1 MRGLFTICV
10 LAIAAIGFSQ
20 PYRFRHLTTAEGLLS
35 DLRLVMAEDRQGRL
49 WIGSEEGI
57 NIYDGYQLSTFN
69 QPDSLFDYSFNVLQI
84 YCDRAGTIWIATN
97 RGVFFKKESES
108 RFRQIPYKEEIF
120 LDAIFFGEL
129 LDGGLMIAGKNS
141 CVVWKEGKF
150 IAKSGLFENVFARYK
165 SLGSF
170 EQFKDDEWLMGFRSK
185 LLLVNV
191 KEQKVIKELSPF
203 NTWCTAKVSDS
214 AILTG
219 SFAHDTISLINVYSG
234 KREIV
239 NQWTGNDGK
248 PIGGFAGGIVSLGNQ
263 RFAFASR
270 YYGLGIIDLK
280 KRSVNFWEHDPTD
293 PYSLKSNACRRLH
306 ITSDSTLF
314 ILSRGLSFVQLSEPL
329 FHSQKFLVNKAGER
343 YDGGINTVTEDAKGD
358 FWIGT
363 NRHLA
368 SWNRQTNVCTFFPYS
383 DANSGP
389 QRYRTIRAVVTDH
402 LDRVWVGAFGGGIGR
417 LLPDGSY
424 KQFQRN
430 LNDAQ
435 NTLPTNDVHSIAKDT
450 KGNFLVCTNNGFTLF
465 DPVSETFTGLAN
477 LQALGKVAGQ
487 TTFYAMADK
496 MDNMWL
502 AQVNG
507 LYFFNKAN
515 NKLQQVIL
523 PGRSE
528 KTQIQ
533 VIAKD
538 SSGLVYAGGVDGL
551 YIISPVTMTVQK
563 ILRKEHGLTSNNIVG
578 LLCDK
583 QGNMW
588 VLGNIGVSRY
598 NPRTGLVESF
608 DARDGIDQ
616 SNHNLCNFHLSKN
629 GEVFLTSAEGFNYFF
644 PEKVESV
651 KRPLKVLITSIELS
665 DTTISAPAQNKYH
678 LRYNQNNITFS
689 YLSVDFKLGPSITY
703 RYKLSG
709 FDTGFV
715 YAGKQRMARYTNL
728 SAGTYYFSAEASLNG
743 YDWFASGG
751 EMEVSIEKAFW
762 RTGWFRLLLAALTGF
777 FLFIFYSIR
786 INKIKR
792 EETLKR
798 DFENQLAQVRM
809 NLLRTQMNPHFLF
822 NSLNSINSFILKND
836 RQNASGYLTKFSRLM
851 RLILDNS
858 RNEWVT
864 LERELKAIELYVQLE
879 SLRFNHSFTYK
890 LNLPETINTENLVLP
905 PMLIQPYIENAI
917 WHGLMYKKEP
927 GGLLTVDLKEHDQ
940 TIEVRITDNGV
951 GRAAAAALKSK
962 SALQEKSYGMKITAE
977 RMRVVNMAYKIDAQA
992 RVNDLL
998 DEAGQ
1003 PAGTEVV
1010 LSLKRIF
1017 NEQKQ

>member
-84 YCDRAGTIWIATN
+84 YCDKAGTMWIATN
-97 RGVFFKKESES
+97 RGIYFKKESEN
-108 RFRQIPYKEEIF
+108 RFRQIPYGGEIVF
-120 LDAIFFGEL
+120 DAIFFGEL
-129 LDGGLMIAGKNS
+129 SDGGLIIAGKNS
-141 CVVWKEGKF
+141 CVLWKEGKPRP
-150 IAKSGLFENVFARYK
+150 IPVIFENVFRQYK
-165 SLGSF
+165 SLVSF
-170 EQFKDDEWLMGFRSK
+170 EHFNGDEWLMGFRSK
-185 LLLVNV
+185 LLWVNM
-191 KEQKVIKELSPF
+191 KEQKVLKELSLF
-203 NTWCTAKVSDS
+203 NTWCTTKVSDS
-214 AILTG
+214 LILAG
-219 SFAHDTISLINVYSG
+219 SFAHDTVTLLNVYSG
-234 KREIV
+234 KSEVV
-239 NQWTGNDGK
+239 NQWSGKDGK
-248 PIGGFAGGIVSLGNQ
+248 PIGGYAGGIVSIGNN
-263 RFAFASR
+263 RFAMASR
-270 YYGLGIIDLK
+270 YYGLGIIDVK
-280 KRSVNFWEHDPTD
+280 KRSFDYFQHDPTD
-293 PYSLKSNACRRLH
+293 PYSIRSNAGRRLLV
-306 ITSDSTLF
+306 SRNGTLF
-314 ILSRGLSFVQLSEPL
+314 VQSRGLSFVQLTEPL
-329 FHSQKFLVNKAGER
+329 FYSQKFLVNKAGER
-343 YDGGINTVTEDAKGD
+343 YDGGINTVTEDAKGN
-358 FWIGT
+358 FWVGT
-363 NRHLA
+363 NGHLA
-368 SWNRQTNVCTFFPYS
+368 GWNRQTNICTFFPYN

-389 QRYRTIRAVVTDH
+389 QRYRTIRAVVTDK

-424 KQFQRN
+424 KQFRKN
-430 LNDAQ
+430 SNDSL
-435 NTLPTNDVHSIAKDT
+435 NTLPTNDVHAITKDA
-450 KGNFLVCTNNGFTLF
+450 KGNFLVCANGGFALF
-465 DPVSETFTGLAN
+465 DPLSETTTRFTGHPS
-477 LQALGKVAGQ
+477 LGKVASQ

-496 MDNMWL
+496 KDNWWL
-502 AQVNG
+502 AQLNG
-507 LYFFNKAN
+507 LFFFNRVNSHLQQIELPGGN
-515 NKLQQVIL
+515 NKVQM
-523 PGRSE
+523 
-528 KTQIQ
+528 Q
-533 VIAKD
+533 VIARD
-538 SSGLVYAGGVDGL
+538 SAGLVYAGGVDGL
-551 YIISPVTMTVQK
+551 YIISPVTLRVQK
-563 ILRKEHGLTSNNIVG
+563 VLRKEQGLTSNNIVG

-588 VLGNIGVSRY
+588 ILGNIGVSRY
-598 NPRTGLVESF
+598 NPRTGIVESF
-608 DARDGIDQ
+608 DARDGMEQ
-616 SNHNLCNFHLSKN
+616 SNHNLCNFYLSKN

-644 PEKVESV
+644 PDRIQPVR
-651 KRPLKVLITSIELS
+651 RPLKVLITSIELS
-665 DTTISAPAQNKYH
+665 DTTISAPANSKY
-678 LRYNQNNITFS
+678 LFRYNQNNITFS
-689 YLSVDFKLGPSITY
+689 YLSVDYKLGPSITY

-728 SAGTYYFSAEASLNG
+728 SAGTYYFTAEASLNG

-751 EMEVSIEKAFW
+751 EMEISIEKAFW
-762 RTGWFRLLLAALTGF
+762 RTGWFRLLLTAFMGLI
-777 FLFIFYSIR
+777 LFIVYSIR

-792 EETLKR
+792 DETLKR

-905 PMLIQPYIENAI
+905 PMLIQPYIDNAI

-927 GGLLTVDLKEHDQ
+927 GGLLTVDLKEYDQ
-940 TIEVRITDNGV
+940 TIEVKITDNGV
-951 GRAAAAALKSK
+951 GRAAAGALKSK

-992 RVNDLL
+992 QVNDLL

>member
-1 MRGLFTICV
+1 MLLTIWT

-57 NIYDGYQLSTFN
+57 NVFDGYQLSTFN
-69 QPDSLFDYSFNVLQI
+69 QPDSLFAYSFNVLKI
-84 YCDRAGTIWIATN
+84 YCDKVGTIWIATN
-97 RGVFFKKESES
+97 KGIFFKKESEN
-108 RFRQIPYKEEIF
+108 RFRRIPYEEEIL

-129 LDGGLMIAGKNS
+129 SDGGLMIAGKNS
-141 CVVWKEGKF
+141 CVVWREGETS
-150 IAKSGLFENVFARYK
+150 AKSGLPENIFRQYN
-165 SLGSF
+165 SLVCF
-170 EQFKDDEWLMGFRSK
+170 EQFKGDEWLIGFRSK
-185 LLLVNV
+185 LLLVNM
-191 KEQKVIKELSPF
+191 KEQKVLKELSPF

-214 AILTG
+214 LILAG
-219 SFAHDTISLINVYSG
+219 SFAHDTISLVNVYTGES
-234 KREIV
+234 EVV
-239 NQWTGNDGK
+239 NKWTGIDGK
-248 PIGGFAGGIVSLGNQ
+248 TKGGYAGGIVSIGND
-263 RFAFASR
+263 RFALASR
-270 YYGLGIIDLK
+270 YYGLGFIDVK
-280 KRSVNFWEHDPTD
+280 KRSFIYLNHDPSD
-293 PYSLKSNACRRLH
+293 PFSIKSNANRRLLV
-306 ITSDSTLF
+306 TRDGTLF
-314 ILSRGLSFVQLSEPL
+314 IQSRGLSFVQLSEPL
-329 FHSQKFLVNKAGER
+329 FHSQKFLVNEAGER
-343 YDGGINTVTEDAKGD
+343 YDGGINTITQDAKGN
-358 FWIGT
+358 FWVGT
-363 NRHLA
+363 NGHLA
-368 SWNRQTNVCTFFPYS
+368 GWNRQTNKYTFFPYYES
-383 DANSGP
+383 NNGP
-389 QRYRTIRAVVTDH
+389 QRYRTIRAVLTDH
-402 LDRVWVGAFGGGIGR
+402 LDRIWVGTFGGGIGR
-417 LLPDGSY
+417 LLPNGNF
-424 KQFQRN
+424 KQFRKN
-430 LNDAQ
+430 SFDSL
-435 NTLPTNDVHSIAKDT
+435 NTLPTNEIIALTKDER
-450 KGNFLVCTNNGFTLF
+450 GNFLVCANGGFALF
-465 DPVSETFTGLAN
+465 DPVTETLKNFTTHPS
-477 LQALGKVAGQ
+477 LGKVANQ
-487 TTFYAMADK
+487 TTYYAMADK
-496 MDNMWL
+496 NGNWWL

-507 LYFFNKAN
+507 LHFFNREN
-515 NKLQQVIL
+515 GSLQQVVL
-523 PGRSE
+523 PGRS
-528 KTQIQ
+528 KKIQMQ
-533 VIAKD
+533 VIASD
-538 SSGLVYAGGVDGL
+538 STGLVYAGGVDGL
-551 YIISPVTMTVQK
+551 YIISPVTLNVQK
-563 ILRKEHGLTSNNIVG
+563 VLRKEQGLTSNNIVG
-578 LLCDK
+578 LVCDK